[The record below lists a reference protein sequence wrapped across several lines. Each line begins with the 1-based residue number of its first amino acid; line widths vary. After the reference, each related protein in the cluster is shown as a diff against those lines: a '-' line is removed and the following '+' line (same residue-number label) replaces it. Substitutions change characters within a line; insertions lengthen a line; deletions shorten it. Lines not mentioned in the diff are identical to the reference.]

1 MDATRRKQFPA
12 FPAQFT
18 LKGAVL
24 AFVML
29 LHVLA
34 MRLLPP
40 LTPPPDPA
48 TPMVL
53 TYVLLPPIAKPAPA
67 QASKASGAT
76 AHAATGADPA
86 PRDLPAQPRAPA
98 LQAVTTTALDD
109 EWAATTRASR
119 SDDIRFDRRSPM
131 ASFNPMPPS
140 PPTRFTLR
148 EQASLANFLRAVA
161 QALLWPPGYS
171 DDPCEGL
178 AEAADM
184 LREMPGE
191 GRRDLL
197 EDVVRKQGQYCD

>member
-1 MDATRRKQFPA
+1 
-12 FPAQFT
+12 
-18 LKGAVL
+18 
-24 AFVML
+24 
-29 LHVLA
+29 
-34 MRLLPP
+34 
-40 LTPPPDPA
+40 
-48 TPMVL
+48 
-53 TYVLLPPIAKPAPA
+53 
-67 QASKASGAT
+67 
-76 AHAATGADPA
+76 
-86 PRDLPAQPRAPA
+86 
-98 LQAVTTTALDD
+98 
-109 EWAATTRASR
+109 
-119 SDDIRFDRRSPM
+119 M